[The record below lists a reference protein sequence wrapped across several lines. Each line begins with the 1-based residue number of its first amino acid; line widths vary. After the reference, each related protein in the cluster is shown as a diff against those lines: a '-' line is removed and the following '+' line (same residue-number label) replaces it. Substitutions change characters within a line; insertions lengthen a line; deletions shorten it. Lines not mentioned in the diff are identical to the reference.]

1 MSSDSY
7 EVEYW
12 QCRKSSGNKR
22 FSPGAVAE
30 TNTNVND
37 FLLSRFKKHVYGF
50 LGVPST
56 CLESR
61 QAVWHQ

>member
-12 QCRKSSGNKR
+12 QRRKSSGNKH
-22 FSPGAVAE
+22 FSRRAGAE

-37 FLLSRFKKHVYGF
+37 FLLSRFKQRIYGF
-50 LGVPST
+50 LGVLST
-56 CLESR
+56 LI
-61 QAVWHQ
+61 